1 MGAGELMYIQWT
13 SELHRRHQQGAIG
26 LLVDLV
32 LTQALGGELV
42 VRRNLKSEVTVGTA
56 KYT

>member
-1 MGAGELMYIQWT
+1 MYIQWT
-13 SELHRRHQQGAIG
+13 SELHRRHQQGAVG
-26 LLVDLV
+26 LLVELV

-56 KYT
+56 KHT